1 VLATPQPGVEAIVSM
16 REQKPTSAAVARKS
30 SYKLAVDAASA
41 DWLDTGVDVV
51 AGEQIAIEAGGSVSM
66 ADGRVSGPGG
76 LDRGWRDLLRQLPSQ
91 GAKTGELIG
100 RVSTIEASVP
110 FPVGASGTVTMPT
123 SGRLFLRSNLS
134 TDLIGSGS
142 FKVSLHLAG
151 AHAAAPEAAA
161 ADRVPAIGEVV
172 SKDTFDTIPRRVSDE
187 SGNPGDMV
195 NFALA
200 GTEEQINAAFRSAG
214 WVAVDKSVGD
224 AVLHGIL
231 STLSREAYTQVPMS
245 TLFLFDRPQ
254 DLSFARGDPV
264 TIAAERH
271 HLRVW
276 RTDQTLGGD
285 PLWVGSATHDI
296 GFERDQRNGKTTH
309 KIDPEID
316 QERQFLLQSFDATAA
331 FTSAAYVTPSNPL
344 RTAETATGGSFFS
357 DGRIL
362 VLRLK

>member
-1 VLATPQPGVEAIVSM
+1 M

-51 AGEQIAIEAGGSVSM
+51 AGEQVVIEAGGSVSM

-91 GAKTGELIG
+91 AAKTGELIG
-100 RVSTIEASVP
+100 RVSAIEASVP

-134 TDLIGSGS
+134 ADLIGSGS

-151 AHAAAPEAAA
+151 VHAAAPEAAA
-161 ADRVPAIGEVV
+161 ADRVPAIGDVV
-172 SKDTFDTIPRRVSDE
+172 SKGTFDTIPRRVADE
-187 SGNPGDMV
+187 IGNPGDMV

-200 GTEEQINAAFRSAG
+200 GTEEQIKAAFRSAG

-245 TLFLFDRPQ
+245 TLFLFNRPQ